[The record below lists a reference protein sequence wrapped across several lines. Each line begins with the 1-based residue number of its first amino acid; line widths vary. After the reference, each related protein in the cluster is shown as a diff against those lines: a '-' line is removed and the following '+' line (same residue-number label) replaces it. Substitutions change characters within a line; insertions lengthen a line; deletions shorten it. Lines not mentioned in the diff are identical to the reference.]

1 MMTNEEK
8 EMLLKLVFD
17 RENDLFFWQH
27 QASEYLG
34 IPEKRL
40 FEMLNE
46 LASCFDIKFDCVMSG
61 MPYVS
66 HISLT
71 GSGLDHL
78 YESGLIS
85 YFEYDPSTEYFY
97 HVECEL

>member
-1 MMTNEEK
+1 MTNEEK

-40 FEMLNE
+40 YEMLNE
-46 LASCFDIKFDCVMSG
+46 LASSCDIKFESILSDVK
-61 MPYVS
+61 YVRN
-66 HISLT
+66 ISLT
-71 GSGLDHL
+71 PSGLEHL
-78 YESGLIS
+78 YEKGLIP